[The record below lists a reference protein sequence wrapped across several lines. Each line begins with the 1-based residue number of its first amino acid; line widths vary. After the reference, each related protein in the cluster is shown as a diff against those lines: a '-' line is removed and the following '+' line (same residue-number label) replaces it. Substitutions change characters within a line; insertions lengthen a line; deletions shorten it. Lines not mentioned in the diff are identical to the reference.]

1 MALSSQTTTAAADSV
16 AASELTAEQVQKIL
30 VKPLE
35 AASVFLAAG
44 PRIFDA
50 AGPLRIPKAP
60 KASNVSFVGENE
72 LIPEVNPDF
81 DEVQLLPSTMK
92 SLKTLTRY
100 SNELAR
106 QSVVALDQALKD
118 RLVADVAA
126 KLDAQLL
133 GASGDGTTTPKGLFA
148 WAGTQNVAVNG
159 ALTLD
164 HLLTAWGLALSA
176 NVNMGSLKW
185 VLTPGDFVA
194 LRKVKDTTGQ
204 YLLQVDPT
212 ADGVFRL
219 WGAPVIVSARIPNTT
234 GASPTGRAALVD
246 FSQIAVARDAAPSVK
261 ILDQTFGDRDQQA
274 IRVTARYDSAPLNP
288 EAVVTLTGI
297 ARS

>member
-1 MALSSQTTTAAADSV
+1 MALAAQTTTAAAGSV
-16 AASELTAEQVQKIL
+16 AAHELTAEQVARIL

-60 KASNVSFVGENE
+60 KASDVSFVGENE

-106 QSVVALDQALKD
+106 QSVVALDAALKD

-133 GASGDGTTTPKGLFA
+133 SASGDGTTTPKGLFA
-148 WAGTQNVAVNG
+148 WAGTQNVAVGG

-176 NVNMGSLKW
+176 NVSMGSLKW
-185 VLTPGDFVA
+185 VLTPRDFVA

-212 ADGVFRL
+212 VDGVFRL

-261 ILDQTFGDRDQQA
+261 VLDQTFGNYDQQA
-274 IRVTARYDSAPLNP
+274 IRVTARYDAAPLNP